1 MALDKAEQL
10 VFRISQRGE
19 TATVSDM
26 KSVMMSTFDRIER
39 LYASK
44 GLSPTA
50 HRLHRDGQHAL
61 RTAVFRAHRRRGQT
75 QHGQDGVRAEHRGA
89 RGPRGAQASAGVQ
102 PEMSC
107 EQLAQRMLCS
117 QATVDGQKLRR
128 GNLSDEDWNRLSFAI
143 GKLSSAPIFIDD
155 TPAITALE
163 IRTRARR
170 VKAEHGLALVII
182 DYLQLVQGRARVENR
197 QQEIA
202 EITRSLKAL
211 ARELEVP
218 VVALAQ
224 LSRAVEAT
232 SDKRPLLSHLKESGE
247 IEQSAD
253 VVAFIYREDY
263 YKPDIEPERRGIAEI
278 IIAKQRN
285 GPTGFFELLW
295 QREYTRFRNLERAR
309 AVIG

>member
-1 MALDKAEQL
+1 
-10 VFRISQRGE
+10 
-19 TATVSDM
+19 M

-44 GLSPTA
+44 GALTGLPTGFIEMDNMLSGLQSSELIVVAARPSMGKTA
-50 HRLHRDGQHAL
+50 FAL
-61 RTAVFRAHRRRGQT
+61 NI
-75 QHGQDGVRAEHRGA
+75 AEHVGLVERK
-89 RGPRGAQASAGVQ
+89 PVLVFSL
-102 PEMSC
+102 EMSC